1 MLGRLEEKGDICGK
15 RDTKHTSITLK
26 NTQKMTKRHTFL
38 LILTLAGLLFGV
50 ELRAAIR
57 LHRGV
62 NISHWLSQSD
72 TRGKGRAEYFT
83 EKDVA
88 FIAAQ
93 GFDHLRI
100 PIDEEQMFT
109 PHGEKEPEAFALLH
123 NALQWCRKYKMKAVV
138 DLHILRSHHFNA
150 AEKPLFTDEK
160 AQNAFYE
167 CWRKISGELKKY
179 SVKWVAYELMNE
191 PVADNPETWNIIVN
205 RCAAVVRELEPKRTI
220 IIGSNRWQGYETV
233 KDLRIP
239 ENDRNI
245 IISFH
250 YYNPFPLTHY
260 KAFWTDQRD
269 YTGGIHYPG
278 QVVREEDLKTVPK
291 EIAQKYHWMTGLK
304 WDKEVISDHF
314 EQVLARARHYG
325 VEVYCGEYGCIN
337 SSPEADRNRWFKD
350 MEQTFEEK
358 GIGRAVWDYKGGFG
372 IIKGGKPDETMI
384 RILTGKENSSK

>member
-1 MLGRLEEKGDICGK
+1 MKQRL
-15 RDTKHTSITLK
+15 LVVL
-26 NTQKMTKRHTFL
+26 TFL
-38 LILTLAGLLFGV
+38 GLFCTTELT
-50 ELRAAIR
+50 AAIK

-62 NISHWLSQSD
+62 NISHWLSQSN
-72 TRGKGRAEYFT
+72 TRGQRRAEYFT

-88 FIAAQ
+88 YIASL

-109 PHGEKEPEAFALLH
+109 TDGEKDSEAFALLH
-123 NALQWCRKYKMKAVV
+123 NALQWCRKYKMRAVV

-150 AEKPLFTDEK
+150 AEKPLFTEIK
-160 AQNAFYE
+160 AQEAFYE

-179 SVKWVAYELMNE
+179 SNKWVAYELMNE
-191 PVADNPETWNIIVN
+191 PVADDPETWNVIVN
-205 RCAAVVRELEPKRTI
+205 RCASAVRELEPKRTI

-239 ENDRNI
+239 ENDPNI

-260 KAFWTDQRD
+260 RASWTDQKD

-278 QVVREEDLKTVPK
+278 QVVTEEDLRNVP
-291 EIAQKYHWMTGLK
+291 ENIARKYRWMKDLT
-304 WDKEVISDHF
+304 WNKEVIASHF
-314 EQVLARARHYG
+314 DQVLERARHYG
-325 VEVYCGEYGCIN
+325 VQVYCGEYGCIN
-337 SSPEADRNRWFKD
+337 SSPEADRNRWFAD
-350 MEQTFEEK
+350 MDKVFEAK
-358 GIGRAVWDYKGGFG
+358 GIARAVWDYKGGFG

-384 RILTGKENSSK
+384 RILTGKEKSSK